1 MRKLVISLLTINAAA
16 SAAPWSSRDVKSAL
30 RVAWEWPSTWRGSPA
45 AAEAPKALP
54 EEVAEGR
61 GVEMMLSGAL
71 LAVISFVGVLGFRPR
86 ADNKWV
92 KKLVGACAAFL
103 GIPEE
108 RDPPVPVELTLQE
121 QIEEQNEQ
129 MREVARESRRLMRAI
144 VERME
149 ADMDLPPGALTHSG

>member
-1 MRKLVISLLTINAAA
+1 MRKVLVLLLTINAAA

-86 ADNKWV
+86 AENKWV

-121 QIEEQNEQ
+121 QIEEQQES

-149 ADMDLPPGALTHSG
+149 ADMNLL

>member
-1 MRKLVISLLTINAAA
+1 MRKVLVTVFSIGSLA
-16 SAAPWSSRDVKSAL
+16 SAAPWSSRDANSAVC
-30 RVAWEWPSTWRGSPA
+30 VAGEGPTAWRGSPA
-45 AAEAPKALP
+45 AEEAPKALP

-92 KKLVGACAAFL
+92 KKLVGACAAFVD
-103 GIPEE
+103 IPEE
-108 RDPPVPVELTLQE
+108 RDPHVPVELTLQE
-121 QIEEQNEQ
+121 RIEEQNER
-129 MREVARESRRLMRAI
+129 MREVARESRMLMRAI

-149 ADMDLPPGALTHSG
+149 ADMNLL

>member
-1 MRKLVISLLTINAAA
+1 MRKVLVQAWTIGSLA
-16 SAAPWSSRDVKSAL
+16 SAATWRSRDANSAVC
-30 RVAWEWPSTWRGSPA
+30 VALEGPTACRGSPA

-54 EEVAEGR
+54 EEDAEGR

-92 KKLVGACAAFL
+92 KKLVGACAAFV

-121 QIEEQNEQ
+121 QIEEQNES
-129 MREVARESRRLMRAI
+129 MREVARESRRLMRAL
-144 VERME
+144 VERM
-149 ADMDLPPGALTHSG
+149 PT

>member
-1 MRKLVISLLTINAAA
+1 MRKVLVLLLTINAAA

-86 ADNKWV
+86 AENKWV
-92 KKLVGACAAFL
+92 KKLVGACAAFA

-121 QIEEQNEQ
+121 QIEEQQES

-149 ADMDLPPGALTHSG
+149 ADMNLPPGALTHSG

>member
-1 MRKLVISLLTINAAA
+1 MRKLIILLWTIRSAA
-16 SAAPWSSRDVKSAL
+16 SAAAWSSRGANSAL
-30 RVAWEWPSTWRGSPA
+30 PVAWEWPSAWGGSPA
-45 AAEAPKALP
+45 AAEAPSTLA
-54 EEVAEGR
+54 EDNAAEGR

-86 ADNKWV
+86 AENKWV
-92 KKLVGACAAFL
+92 KKLVGACAAFV

-121 QIEEQNEQ
+121 RIEEQNES

-144 VERME
+144 VEQME
-149 ADMDLPPGALTHSG
+149 ADMNLL

>member
-1 MRKLVISLLTINAAA
+1 MRKVLVAVFIVGSLA
-16 SAAPWSSRDVKSAL
+16 SAHAWSSRDANSA
-30 RVAWEWPSTWRGSPA
+30 VCAAWERPWVLWGSPA

-149 ADMDLPPGALTHSG
+149 ADMNLPPGALTHSG

>member
-1 MRKLVISLLTINAAA
+1 MPKVLLTVFSIGSLAPAAA
-16 SAAPWSSRDVKSAL
+16 WSPRDAISAVC
-30 RVAWEWPSTWRGSPA
+30 VAREGPTAWRGSPA

-149 ADMDLPPGALTHSG
+149 ADMNLPPGALTHSG

>member
-1 MRKLVISLLTINAAA
+1 MRKVLVTVFIIGSLA
-16 SAAPWSSRDVKSAL
+16 SAAAWSPRDADSAV
-30 RVAWEWPSTWRGSPA
+30 RVALEGTGTRGCPA
-45 AAEAPKALP
+45 AADAKVLP
-54 EEVAEGR
+54 EENVAEGR

-92 KKLVGACAAFL
+92 KKLVGACAAFV

-108 RDPPVPVELTLQE
+108 RDPPAPVELTLQE
-121 QIEEQNEQ
+121 QIEEQNER
-129 MREVARESRRLMRAI
+129 MREVARESRRLMREI

-149 ADMDLPPGALTHSG
+149 ADMNLPPGTLTHSG